1 MAVSAV
7 IALLFAAFTIIPFFS
22 ITGFEVD
29 LTFIA
34 ALLTVVGYAINDTI
48 VTFDRMR
55 ENMQKRRKIKT
66 YEDIVEIANTSLR
79 QTLGR
84 SINTVLMVTISV
96 VAMMIFGSE
105 SIRSFSIALTVGL
118 LVGTYSSIFIA
129 TPLWVEWK
137 HRELKKKGVINTYKE
152 KRVRSD
158 EPQV

>member
-1 MAVSAV
+1 
-7 IALLFAAFTIIPFFS
+7 
-22 ITGFEVD
+22 
-29 LTFIA
+29 
-34 ALLTVVGYAINDTI
+34 
-48 VTFDRMR
+48 
-55 ENMQKRRKIKT
+55 MQKRRKIKS
-66 YEDIVEIANTSLR
+66 YEDIVDIANASLR

-84 SINTVLMVTISV
+84 SINTVLMVVLSV

-118 LVGTYSSIFIA
+118 LVGTYSSVFIA

-152 KRVRSD
+152 KEGSYD

>member
-1 MAVSAV
+1 
-7 IALLFAAFTIIPFFS
+7 
-22 ITGFEVD
+22 
-29 LTFIA
+29 
-34 ALLTVVGYAINDTI
+34 
-48 VTFDRMR
+48 
-55 ENMQKRRKIKT
+55 
-66 YEDIVEIANTSLR
+66 
-79 QTLGR
+79 
-84 SINTVLMVTISV
+84 MVTISV